1 MVAVAVFTHCSG
13 GFDPKTRYFGGF
25 DLKPGILVVLA
36 RFTHCSGGFCYQTRV
51 FGGFATKPGYLVVL
65 LTRLGLVDG
74 GCGGHWIGCHCVCGL
89 DHQK

>member
-36 RFTHCSGGFCYQTRV
+36 RFTHCSGGF
-51 FGGFATKPGYLVVL
+51 G
-65 LTRLGLVDG
+65 
-74 GCGGHWIGCHCVCGL
+74 
-89 DHQK
+89 